1 LNSKL
6 SFRWI
11 VTLAMLCVGI
21 LPVLVL
27 SWVLIRQLYDISR
40 ANALNELQ
48 LLTGDGASRLE
59 QELRIQRSRLELV
72 AQDSDLEFATRSL
85 AFVAQADDLIRD
97 FQRKNPLAL
106 EVWYFNSRAEV
117 VAAAPMRVEMLAP
130 PATLEASVRDY
141 FLSEKSAGE
150 KRLYKSCLTRDNE
163 HALCL
168 MQPVVGSL
176 PDAAGLIAVQ
186 MRISQLAIVGFSSPS
201 PHTSVR
207 VLSDDGR
214 TLFGPE
220 KTGEREEEFFRF
232 RTPVRLRESA
242 VRDEPSAPQLFL
254 IELSESAEAR
264 LHPVNSLV
272 MQMILYF
279 GLVFLCVVGV
289 SLYLAQRLF
298 RPIKAM
304 TRLVREYGHGD
315 FTAKPEVVSFAEFQA
330 FMATLAILGERILVH
345 MRAASEDAAR
355 ESLLQRTIAE
365 SELQTLKNQMKPH
378 FLFNALNNIV
388 TIVGFDPSRGQELLV
403 RLSELYRL
411 ILAQTEKTVISVDE
425 ELAIVENFLA
435 LQAVRFQER
444 LSYTIECRVD
454 RRNVYLP
461 GLVLQTLVENA
472 LKHGIEP
479 YREGGRVDVRISPSE
494 AGAPLE
500 YQVEIVNTGQPFRPA
515 PGSGKGLENTRRR
528 LTLIDGL
535 AHGFTIE
542 PTATGTRV
550 HFFFSG
556 KQYDKD
562 AHC

>member
-1 LNSKL
+1 LSSKL

-48 LLTGDGASRLE
+48 LLTGDGASRIE
-59 QELRIQRSRLELV
+59 QELRVQRSRLALV

-85 AFVAQADDLIRD
+85 AFVGQADDLIRD
-97 FQRKNPLAL
+97 FQRKNPLAI

-117 VAAAPMRVEMLAP
+117 VAAAPMRVEMLP
-130 PATLEASVRDY
+130 PPVTLEASVREY

-150 KRLYKSCLTRDNE
+150 KRLFKPCFTRDNE

-168 MQPVVGSL
+168 LQPVLGSL
-176 PDAAGLIAVQ
+176 SDSAGVIAVQ
-186 MRISQLAIVGFSSPS
+186 MRISQLAGVGFSISSPN
-201 PHTSVR
+201 TVVR
-207 VLSDDGR
+207 VLSADGR

-220 KTGEREEEFFRF
+220 KTGEREADFFRF
-232 RTPVRLRESA
+232 QTPVRLRESS
-242 VRDEPSAPQLFL
+242 VRDDSSAPQLFL
-254 IELSESAEAR
+254 IELSESAGAR
-264 LHPVNSLV
+264 LRPVNRLV
-272 MQMILYF
+272 LQMIFYF
-279 GLVFLCVVGV
+279 SLVFLCVVSV

-304 TRLVREYGHGD
+304 TRLVREYGRGD

-330 FMATLAILGERILVH
+330 FMETLASLGERILFH
-345 MRAASEDAAR
+345 MRKASEDASR
-355 ESLLQRTIAE
+355 ENLLQRTIAE

-388 TIVGFDPSRGQELLV
+388 TIVGFDPTRGQELLV
-403 RLSELYRL
+403 KLSELYRL
-411 ILAQTEKTVISVDE
+411 ILAQTEKTVITVEE

-479 YREGGRVDVRISPSE
+479 YREGGRVDVRITPSE
-494 AGAPLE
+494 VGAQLPF
-500 YQVEIVNTGQPFRPA
+500 QVEIVNTGQPFRSGPRL
-515 PGSGKGLENTRRR
+515 GKGLENTRRR
-528 LTLIDGL
+528 LTLIDGPI
-535 AHGFTIE
+535 HNFTIE
-542 PTATGTRV
+542 ATATGTRV